1 MYEKA
6 RIWKKI
12 KEMKLDKLFYQD
24 RKLELSKGIYEENDK
39 KVYMDAIFME
49 KNM

>member
-1 MYEKA
+1 
-6 RIWKKI
+6 
-12 KEMKLDKLFYQD
+12 MKLDKLYYQD